1 MRSARIAIAQH
12 TACMRY
18 AHGRRRNWGQQGG
31 MKDEV
36 ALLVETLSL
45 GSVGLNTQKNYLAK
59 WNTWVKE
66 RKAQGKGPRLNAIND
81 PDEV

>member
-1 MRSARIAIAQH
+1 
-12 TACMRY
+12 
-18 AHGRRRNWGQQGG
+18 